1 MAKHDDFFSGDLSA
15 QNVNLT
21 ETGWY
26 SSFGKDFVILH
37 NPVYR
42 YQNHQPYKL
51 DQVAMIY
58 CEKGMAKGSVNLTP
72 YRLEPGGMLIVLS
85 GHIME
90 SYEVS
95 EDFEGTHIFMSE
107 RFLSRLDI
115 GDSYKFYDAM

>member
-72 YRLEPGGMLIVLS
+72 YRLEPEFSVTELFRPILQAD
-85 GHIME
+85 
-90 SYEVS
+90 YRDVS
-95 EDFEGTHIFMSE
+95 LCLP
-107 RFLSRLDI
+107 R
-115 GDSYKFYDAM
+115 